1 MQTAMSVTFIRRINE
16 NIKEIKLVKTEETEE
31 NKMYEIDN
39 LEQFIQAEVKK
50 QIEKVQINMGD
61 RNKFT
66 TGRYREVR
74 KKFRDEL
81 RFGKFDGGF
90 FEHKILKAITEIAKA
105 DVGVS
110 YMSKATEV
118 DFEKM
123 ADVYEVIAE
132 AYLNY
137 KKSQTND
144 CESEER

>member
-1 MQTAMSVTFIRRINE
+1 MGLLVIFTKKTDGNTE
-16 NIKEIKLVKTEETEE
+16 EIKQAKALEMGAI
-31 NKMYEIDN
+31 KMYEIDN

-66 TGRYREVR
+66 TGRYGEVR

-90 FEHKILKAITEIAKA
+90 FEHKILEAFKEIAKA
-105 DVGVS
+105 DVGLS
-110 YMSKATEV
+110 YMSKATEA

-123 ADVYEVIAE
+123 ADVFEVIAE

-137 KKSQTND
+137 KKSQTNKH
-144 CESEER
+144 ESEER